1 MDANESLGGPDR
13 NAAEREFLALRF
25 ESHRNHLRAVAHRM
39 LGSLAEADDAVQ
51 EAWFRLG
58 RTDARQ
64 VENLGGWLTTVVG
77 RVCLDMLRSRRSRA
91 EEPLEADAPMP
102 AVAADPE
109 QDTLL
114 ADSVGVALLVVLETL
129 TPPERLAFVLHDL
142 FGVSYEEIGTIVG
155 RSPVA
160 ARQLASRAR
169 RRVRGAEAPGAEQ
182 ARRARQWQVVDA
194 FLAATREGDF
204 EALVELLDP
213 DVIARADT
221 GVTTGAAAVAK
232 GATSYGRYARVTRLA
247 LVDGVPGIAA
257 FVDDHVERALTF
269 TFVRDRI
276 AVIDIVTD
284 PDRVARLD
292 VRLR

>member
-1 MDANESLGGPDR
+1 MDANET
-13 NAAEREFLALRF
+13 EFLALRF
-25 ESHRNHLRAVAHRM
+25 ESHRSRLRAVAHRM
-39 LGSLAEADDAVQ
+39 LGSFAEADDAVQ
-51 EAWFRLG
+51 EAWFRLV

-91 EEPLEADAPMP
+91 EEPLETHARVP
-102 AVAADPE
+102 AVDAADPE

-129 TPPERLAFVLHDL
+129 SPPERLAFVLHDL
-142 FGVSYEEIGTIVG
+142 FGVSYEEVGTVVG

-169 RRVRGAEAPGAEQ
+169 RRVRGAEAPGAD
-182 ARRARQWQVVDA
+182 RARQWQVVDA

-204 EALVELLDP
+204 AALVELLDP

-221 GVTTGAAAVAK
+221 GVTSGATAVAK
-232 GATSYGRYARVTRLA
+232 GAATYGRYAGVSRPA
-247 LVDGVPGIAA
+247 LVDGVPGVAA
-257 FVDDHVERALTF
+257 FVDDHLDRALTF
-269 TFVRDRI
+269 TFVRNRI
-276 AVIDIVTD
+276 AVIDIVTA
-284 PDRVARLD
+284 PDLVARLD
-292 VRLR
+292 VRLRRPASPRG